1 MEGMHMK
8 KTYIP
13 DVGETAKI
21 ITSKIETNLNGKTHR
36 SKEKHRRIEKIKSGK
51 FEKSDLKYLIAG
63 CDFLRIVGNSAI
75 NGMTEY
81 ITSSD
86 KQLNSR
92 TIKAIAALKICQGP
106 IFEFLSRYRNHI
118 QAEYN
123 LQREIAN
130 LENLYEII
138 DKSRDGIITR
148 KQEIEN
154 SKGEKIEIEVT
165 MSEKEVAN
173 TVKDYINQLYRVQD
187 KAFVNYLGL
196 GMSIVSMVGALINES
211 KNSKEMTKKIGI
223 SGLISIGT
231 FFGRRYFTKDYGEK
245 VGEEARKI
253 RRGTEELIEN
263 EPVSK
268 LEEAEKIRDIKEHTH
283 KMYKEDYKIER
294 RVSNMR
300 GIEILSTTF
309 LAGMIGMENLEKADK
324 FDAKTISQIIVEISQ
339 KNYLIG
345 DLVHNVDKI
354 FELYHEKS
362 RLAECEKQLENIV
375 KQIEEKQD
383 PLLEV
388 DQPFE
393 SLEIKNFKGNFYQNK
408 DTKTGKMKYRHKI
421 EIPEFSIKKGE
432 IVLLSGKS
440 GIGKSTFLRLLKRGD
455 IHNRGAIRI
464 DQNQVVDKLGKQF
477 IAIKANR
484 DLGTYSNVLKE
495 LIGKETI
502 SNLEEEEMQRLQ
514 TVLQEVCL
522 DREGIL
528 EELET
533 KDYSQF
539 STGQK
544 KRLVLAQM
552 LYRTLE
558 RPSIILV
565 DEAVGNVENE
575 LIDSQLKAITQVIRN
590 INAMGIIVTHRVD
603 LARRYVDKHY
613 HIGEDGIM
621 REMKQSEKEK
631 DI

>member
-1 MEGMHMK
+1 MK

-13 DVGETAKI
+13 NVGETAKI

-92 TIKAIAALKICQGP
+92 TIKAMAALKICQGP

-148 KQEIEN
+148 KQEIEDR
-154 SKGEKIEIEVT
+154 KGEKIEIEVT

-231 FFGRRYFTKDYGEK
+231 FFGRRYFTKDYGKK

-362 RLAECEKQLENIV
+362 RLAEYEKQLENIV

-383 PLLEV
+383 PLLEA

-621 REMKQSEKEK
+621 REMKQSEQEK

>member
-1 MEGMHMK
+1 MHMK

-13 DVGETAKI
+13 NVGETAKI

-36 SKEKHRRIEKIKSGK
+36 SKEKHRRIEKIKNGK

-92 TIKAIAALKICQGP
+92 TIKAMAALKICQGP

-148 KQEIEN
+148 KQEIED

-231 FFGRRYFTKDYGEK
+231 FFGRRYFTKDYGKK

-362 RLAECEKQLENIV
+362 RLAEYEKQLENIV

-383 PLLEV
+383 PLLEA

-621 REMKQSEKEK
+621 REMKQSEQEK

>member
-1 MEGMHMK
+1 MHMK

-13 DVGETAKI
+13 NVGETAKI

-92 TIKAIAALKICQGP
+92 TIKAMAALKICQGP

-123 LQREIAN
+123 LQREITN

-148 KQEIEN
+148 KQEIED

-231 FFGRRYFTKDYGEK
+231 FFGRRYFTKDYGKK

-339 KNYLIG
+339 RNYLIG

-383 PLLEV
+383 PLLEA

-514 TVLQEVCL
+514 IVLQEVCL

-621 REMKQSEKEK
+621 REMKQSEQEK

>member
-1 MEGMHMK
+1 MK

-13 DVGETAKI
+13 NVGETAKI

-92 TIKAIAALKICQGP
+92 TIKAMAALKICQGP

-148 KQEIEN
+148 KQEIED

-231 FFGRRYFTKDYGEK
+231 FFGRRYFTKDYGKK

-362 RLAECEKQLENIV
+362 RLAEYEKQLENIV

-383 PLLEV
+383 PLLEA

-621 REMKQSEKEK
+621 REMKQSEQEK

>member
-1 MEGMHMK
+1 MHMK

-13 DVGETAKI
+13 NVGETAKI

-92 TIKAIAALKICQGP
+92 TIKAMAALKICQGP

-148 KQEIEN
+148 KQEIED

-231 FFGRRYFTKDYGEK
+231 FFGRRYFTKDYGKK

-383 PLLEV
+383 PLLEA

-603 LARRYVDKHY
+603 LARRYVNKHY

-621 REMKQSEKEK
+621 REMKQSEQEK

>member
-1 MEGMHMK
+1 MHMK

-92 TIKAIAALKICQGP
+92 TIKAIATLKICQGP
-106 IFEFLSRYRNHI
+106 IFEFLSRYRNHM

-148 KQEIEN
+148 KQEIED

-231 FFGRRYFTKDYGEK
+231 FFGRRYFTKDYGKK

-383 PLLEV
+383 PLLEA

-621 REMKQSEKEK
+621 REMKQSEQEK

>member
-1 MEGMHMK
+1 MHMK

-13 DVGETAKI
+13 NVGETAKI

-92 TIKAIAALKICQGP
+92 TIKAMAALKICQGP

-148 KQEIEN
+148 KQEIED

-231 FFGRRYFTKDYGEK
+231 FFGRRYFTKDYGKK

-383 PLLEV
+383 PLLEA

-621 REMKQSEKEK
+621 REMKQSEQEK

>member
-1 MEGMHMK
+1 MK

-13 DVGETAKI
+13 NVGETAKI

-92 TIKAIAALKICQGP
+92 TIKAMAALKICQGP

-148 KQEIEN
+148 KQEIED

-231 FFGRRYFTKDYGEK
+231 FFGRRYFTKDYGKK

-383 PLLEV
+383 PLLEA

-621 REMKQSEKEK
+621 REMKQSEQEK

>member
-1 MEGMHMK
+1 MK

-92 TIKAIAALKICQGP
+92 TIKAMAALKICQGP

-268 LEEAEKIRDIKEHTH
+268 LEEDEKIRDIKEHTH

-383 PLLEV
+383 PLLEA

-621 REMKQSEKEK
+621 KEMKQSEQEK

>member
-1 MEGMHMK
+1 MK

-13 DVGETAKI
+13 NVGETAKI

-92 TIKAIAALKICQGP
+92 TIKAMAALKICQGP
-106 IFEFLSRYRNHI
+106 IFEFLSRYRKHI

-148 KQEIEN
+148 KQEIED

-231 FFGRRYFTKDYGEK
+231 FFGRRYFTKDYGKK

-383 PLLEV
+383 LLLEA

-621 REMKQSEKEK
+621 REMKQSEQEK

>member
-1 MEGMHMK
+1 MK

-75 NGMTEY
+75 NGMTKY

-92 TIKAIAALKICQGP
+92 TIKAMAALKICQGP
-106 IFEFLSRYRNHI
+106 IFEFLSRYRNHM

-148 KQEIEN
+148 KQEIED

-231 FFGRRYFTKDYGEK
+231 FFGRRYFTKDYGKK

-383 PLLEV
+383 PLLEA

-621 REMKQSEKEK
+621 REMKQSEQEK